1 MQGIPLAGVKDIV
14 QRSLKARCAVAL
26 AVQVA
31 DELFCQRGS
40 GVPPGNSIAPH
51 AQPAYILHHVQQK
64 GPGSIPLPVKPG
76 LPVGV
81 RIGVEPRVAA
91 LTREAE
97 GQPLLRKP
105 RQRQTVAVVEV
116 PPRRRQAEDRFAL
129 RRRPHGVVR
138 VRAEPV
144 QPADHRRK
152 PQQQRPVQRKHSST
166 RHKKPPFPAR

>member
-1 MQGIPLAGVKDIV
+1 MQCIPLAGVKNIV

-40 GVPPGNSIAPH
+40 GVPPGNGIAPH
-51 AQPAYILHHVQQK
+51 AQSTYILHHVQQK
-64 GPGSIPLPVKPG
+64 GSGSIPLPVKPG

-97 GQPLLRKP
+97 GQPALGKP
-105 RQRQTVAVVEV
+105 RQRQTAAVVKV
-116 PPRRRQAEDRFAL
+116 SPRRRQAEDRFAL
-129 RRRPHGVVR
+129 RRRPHGVLR

-152 PQQQRPVQRKHSST
+152 PQQQRPVQRKHS
-166 RHKKPPFPAR
+166 PA